1 MCIYRITFYH
11 RKINSRPGIY
21 TQKFVFVTLAHAAVH
36 FVKSIY
42 NCKISI
48 RSGKTNIHV
57 YIRIYKRNPLSTHFI
72 SEKKPAHM
80 ETNIPVDFARSDL
93 HLNKCLLAILDPF
106 LPLSATS
113 FDISLSLSLS
123 LSHVLHIT
131 NSLSLLALGTY

>member
-48 RSGKTNIHV
+48 RSGKTNINV

-72 SEKKPAHM
+72 LEKKTSPYG
-80 ETNIPVDFARSDL
+80 
-93 HLNKCLLAILDPF
+93 NKYPGRLRALGSTFKQVPPGHPRPF
-106 LPLSATS
+106 PPTLCNFLRY
-113 FDISLSLSLS
+113 LS